1 MYNYQTEL
9 EAASKKD
16 IANGVIQTMA
26 AVDWLGRMGRFTL
39 EDILAS
45 NNLYE
50 CSWKQMMYVDL
61 LEELG
66 YIRKV
71 GGTPSIAQWQMYVK
85 C

>member
-16 IANGVIQTMA
+16 IAKGVIKTIK
-26 AVDWLGRMGRFTL
+26 AVDRMSPRFTL
-39 EDILAS
+39 EDILDQ
-45 NNLYE
+45 NGIYE
-50 CSWKQMMYVDL
+50 SSWKQMMYVDL
-61 LEELG
+61 LEEMG

>member
-16 IANGVIQTMA
+16 IAKGVIKTMA
-26 AVDWLGRMGRFTL
+26 WVNWLAGMGRFTL
-39 EDILAS
+39 EDILVDNKLCGS
-45 NNLYE
+45 
-50 CSWKQMMYVDL
+50 SWRQMMYVDL

-71 GGTPSIAQWQMYVK
+71 GGKPEVTQHQMYVK

>member
-16 IANGVIQTMA
+16 IANGVIQTMTA
-26 AVDWLGRMGRFTL
+26 IDWLGRIGRFAL
-39 EDILAS
+39 EDILM
-45 NNLYE
+45 NNKL
-50 CSWKQMMYVDL
+50 CGSSWKQMMFVDL
-61 LEELG
+61 LEEMG

-71 GGTPSIAQWQMYVK
+71 GGKPEAAQFQMYVK

>member
-16 IANGVIQTMA
+16 IANGVIQTLVA
-26 AVDWLGRMGRFTL
+26 IKHFSSRFTL
-39 EDILAS
+39 EDILM
-45 NNLYE
+45 NNKL
-50 CSWKQMMYVDL
+50 CGSSWKQMMYVDL
-61 LEELG
+61 LEEMG

-71 GGTPSIAQWQMYVK
+71 GGKPEAAQFQMYIK

>member
-16 IANGVIQTMA
+16 IANGVIQTMTTI
-26 AVDWLGRMGRFTL
+26 DWLGRMGRFTL

-45 NNLYE
+45 NKL
-50 CSWKQMMYVDL
+50 CGSSWKQMMYVDL
-61 LEELG
+61 LEEMG

-71 GGTPSIAQWQMYVK
+71 GGTPSITQWQMYVK

>member
-1 MYNYQTEL
+1 MYDYQTEL

-16 IANGVIQTMA
+16 IANGVIKTIK
-26 AVDWLGRMGRFTL
+26 AVDRLSPRFTL
-39 EDILAS
+39 EDILM
-45 NNLYE
+45 NNKL
-50 CSWKQMMYVDL
+50 CGTSWKQMMYVDL
-61 LEELG
+61 LEEMG